1 LIIDGTPSPWLR
13 WSLPV
18 GLAGAGIGVL
28 FGHTLSGNAA
38 GWGALAGLVVE
49 VAGLGAW
56 SFLRLKGAWRTFV
69 HAKSTH
75 AEELEREYLLYRQLV
90 QHVRL
95 FSLAERQRRLRYI
108 RDRRATMQERLGLF
122 TGSMEKLGV
131 LPILI
136 ALYLQFR
143 YWQWDGWRPLFNVTL
158 AQGLLAALMLTA
170 YFLSWFLIRLRL
182 RVHAYELLLE
192 EANQQED
199 SDEHG

>member
-1 LIIDGTPSPWLR
+1 
-13 WSLPV
+13 
-18 GLAGAGIGVL
+18 
-28 FGHTLSGNAA
+28 
-38 GWGALAGLVVE
+38 
-49 VAGLGAW
+49 
-56 SFLRLKGAWRTFV
+56 
-69 HAKSTH
+69 
-75 AEELEREYLLYRQLV
+75 
-90 QHVRL
+90 
-95 FSLAERQRRLRYI
+95 
-108 RDRRATMQERLGLF
+108 
-122 TGSMEKLGV
+122 MEKLGV